1 MPEYIDREAARESA
15 CKDCTYR
22 IPIFCDAG
30 CAYPKPC
37 HKLLSAFLEA
47 ESSDVA
53 PVVHGRWELDHA
65 DTEDS
70 SFDVVRCSTCGY
82 KAYAISVHIRN
93 GNYCPVCGAKMDGG
107 EKPND

>member
-1 MPEYIDREAARESA
+1 MAEYIEREALKEKFWGA
-15 CKDCTYR
+15 CKNC
-22 IPIFCDAG
+22 
-30 CAYPKPC
+30 
-37 HKLLSAFLEA
+37 LSEDDIADLIDDVPA
-47 ESSDVA
+47 ANVA

-93 GNYCPVCGAKMDGG
+93 ENYCPVCGAKMDGG
-107 EKPND
+107 KANE

>member
-1 MPEYIDREAARESA
+1 MAEYIEREALKEKFWGA
-15 CKDCTYR
+15 CKNC
-22 IPIFCDAG
+22 
-30 CAYPKPC
+30 
-37 HKLLSAFLEA
+37 LSEDDIADLIDDVPA
-47 ESSDVA
+47 ANVA

-65 DTEDS
+65 DAEDS